1 MGRYTFAMRR
11 HTSRLVFLGLVTAV
25 CACAPMPD
33 GGQTFQGMQ
42 AEQAA
47 IQSIL
52 NQGTSGTAATWQDPD
67 GVQGTVTITG
77 SPDADGCR
85 TVETQGPRGQN
96 TDRWCPTAHGFW
108 VHPDERFYR
117 NATGHETY
125 GGAVRSRETDT
136 GSSSRTDVHEP
147 RPGQIDCLRL
157 FREERRLSDDGR
169 AGAARAKNRAY
180 HTCLHRSN

>member
-1 MGRYTFAMRR
+1 MRR
-11 HTSRLVFLGLVTAV
+11 HTPRLILLGFVTAV

-52 NQGTSGTAATWQDPD
+52 NQGTSDTVATWQDS
-67 GVQGTVTITG
+67 GGLKGTAAITG
-77 SPDADGCR
+77 GPDADGCR
-85 TVETQGPRGQN
+85 TVETRGPRGQN
-96 TDRWCPTAHGFW
+96 TDRWCPTPHGFW

-125 GGAVRSRETDT
+125 GGAVRSRETDN
-136 GSSSRTDVHEP
+136 GSAP
-147 RPGQIDCLRL
+147 REGSPDARPDQIDCLRL
-157 FREERRLSDDGR
+157 LREERRLSDDGR
-169 AGAARAKNRAY
+169 AGAARAKNRAF